1 MKKYLSCIVLIV
13 ICIVGAMIFYVNAND
28 FFKNDNSVNTDSES
42 NITNDI
48 SGSKDNASGNTT
60 DKVQVATIEKEGT
73 ILSEY
78 FTNTNLRI
86 EYAIYKL
93 ENESNLYLSCEMYID
108 TKTPITET
116 SNGYL
121 SVNGV
126 KKEFTLNKTLGT
138 STLLTSVTSSIEFK
152 EGDKINI
159 EGFLNV
165 SISDSSGVTLSNL
178 NATGIIIASEEY
190 KKLPSSFLI
199 NMEHIS
205 QYPDLPSGD
214 EVTSLAMV
222 LKYLGYDVDK
232 TELCD
237 LYLDK
242 GPVGFTNFYEANVGN
257 PRSAYNSYGCL
268 APVIV
273 NASNRFTSVNG
284 GTHKAYNLTS
294 YNLDALLYE
303 VASGNPVI
311 VWACENFDITPSISR
326 IWVVD
331 GQNLYLKS
339 NMATMVL
346 VGYDLI
352 NNTVTL
358 SNPAGNIFEI
368 DMSLFETRFL
378 EMGSYAVVVK

>member
-1 MKKYLSCIVLIV
+1 MKKYLSCVLLIILCLACV
-13 ICIVGAMIFYVNAND
+13 MIFYVKAND
-28 FFKNDNSVNTDSES
+28 FFKSDDSNNTDSNS
-42 NITNDI
+42 NVSNNI
-48 SGSKDNASGNTT
+48 SGSKDDVMGDTT
-60 DKVQVATIEKEGT
+60 DTVQVATIEKEGT

-93 ENESNLYLSCEMYID
+93 EKENNVYLSCEMFVD
-108 TKTPITET
+108 TKNPITD
-116 SNGYL
+116 NAKGYL
-121 SVNGV
+121 SVNGT
-126 KKEFTLNKTLGT
+126 KKEFIMPKTLGN
-138 STLLTSVTSSIEFK
+138 STLLTSVTSSFEFK
-152 EGDKINI
+152 EGEKINI

-165 SISDSSGVTLSNL
+165 NINDNSGVSLQNL
-178 NATGIIIASEEY
+178 KVSGVVIASEEY
-190 KKLPSSFLI
+190 KKMPTSYLI

-205 QYPDLPSGD
+205 QFPDLPSGD
-214 EVTSLAMV
+214 EITSLAMV
-222 LKYLGYDVDK
+222 LKHLGYEVDK
-232 TELCD
+232 NELCD

-284 GTHKAYNLTS
+284 GTHKAYDMTS
-294 YNLDALLYE
+294 YSLDSLLSE
-303 VASGNPVI
+303 VALGNPVI

-358 SNPAGNIFEI
+358 SNPAGNVFEI
-368 DMSLFETRFL
+368 DMSLFETIFL